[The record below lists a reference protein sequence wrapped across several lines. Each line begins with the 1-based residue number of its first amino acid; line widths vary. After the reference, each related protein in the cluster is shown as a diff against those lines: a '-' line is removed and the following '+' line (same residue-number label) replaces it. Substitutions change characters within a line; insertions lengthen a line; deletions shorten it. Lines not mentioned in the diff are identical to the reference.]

1 MPLVGGGGSPNV
13 VGSNPAGTVSNLNYI
28 GNHVYLYSGEVN
40 VDNNETTLFECDS
53 GGNLYIMAKLQI
65 YNGTTSNEDML
76 YKVKLNNEIILQYTF
91 NQATDKMYTSDEP
104 ILLVIPPQS
113 KVSATVQN
121 TSSGTQRVH
130 TATLTGR
137 VYA

>member
-1 MPLVGGGGSPNV
+1 MALIAGAGNPTA
-13 VGSNPAGTVSNLNYI
+13 GSNPAGTGSNLNYI

-53 GGNLYIMAKLQI
+53 GAGLYIMAKLQI
-65 YNGTTSNEDML
+65 YNGTISNEDML

-91 NQATDKMYTSDEP
+91 NQASDKMYTSDEP
-104 ILLVIPPQS
+104 ILLVVPPQS
-113 KVSATVQN
+113 KVTATVQN
-121 TSSGTQRVH
+121 TSSSTPRVH